1 MMTELSDLPAQQRH
15 FPVDDLTGQKI
26 GRFEVRALLGV
37 GGMGEVYSAYD
48 QQLKRTVAL
57 KRLPPELAEDD
68 KARQRMVTEARSAA
82 QITHQG
88 IAALYDIVEDDGQ
101 QFLVMEYIDGQMLGE
116 LDMPLATDEFLTIAR
131 QCVEALSAAHQQG
144 IVHGDIK
151 PDNVMI
157 TESGQLKVL
166 DFGVAGMMAL
176 AGEEDATATFTMPTP
191 GSSGATVVYAAP
203 EVLNGKPS
211 DNRADIFSL
220 GVVFH
225 ELLCG
230 THPFAADTPT
240 AVAARILYQP
250 PAALGAMNPAIPD
263 ALQRIVN
270 KMLAKEPGDR
280 YATADELL
288 ADLREPEAAPAAVGN
303 SAPGPEVLGTI
314 SKEPV
319 LRAVVPEPLAAAP
332 PDTTPP
338 DTTPPATASAPQ
350 RLAADPWK
358 WLSGAVLVILSLVV
372 LVPVLQRFSNNSEPT
387 SPLSGEVRPAAFDAS
402 DWIIAV
408 LPSRTGFEDDLD
420 LAAINEGLALTLTT
434 KLAQLSRAHDLQVIP
449 SSTLREKD
457 IDSIERARQELGVT
471 LALNFDTHRIGETI
485 RVNVQLVD
493 IRSQRQLFGETID
506 GDLENLLVLE
516 ERVTGRVLR
525 MLRVELLPMEQ
536 GLMAAGT
543 EEPRAHAYYLRGQGY
558 LQNYH
563 DEENVEAAVSLFEQ
577 ALRVDPGYARAH
589 AGLGRAL
596 WAKYEVTEEQ
606 RWIDSAIEEC
616 RMAIDLDDLDAE
628 GHICLGT
635 LFNGTGRY
643 AEGAEEFELATS
655 LDPTQDVAIRGLANA
670 YVAMGELDR
679 AEEAYKEA
687 VSLRPHYWSGYN
699 WLGIFYLEHGR
710 IEEAIANFEE
720 VVQLAPD
727 SFRGLSNLGA
737 AYYYAERWV
746 DAQRAFEAAIEVNP
760 EDDLAISNLGT
771 LYFFEGRYADAA
783 RQFERAASLN
793 ENYYF
798 PWGNLADAYYWS
810 AGERH
815 KAEGTYARA
824 LSLAEEQ
831 LAVNPNDAETLAD
844 AAKYSAM
851 LGADDEALELL
862 RRALEIAPE
871 GVDIQ
876 HTGAQVSLLAGQR
889 DRALDLLE
897 AAIADGYP
905 VSEIRVNPFFGELSD
920 NTRFRALVGEEQ

>member
-1 MMTELSDLPAQQRH
+1 
-15 FPVDDLTGQKI
+15 VDDLTGQKI

-37 GGMGEVYSAYD
+37 GGMGEVYAAYD

-88 IAALYDIVEDDGQ
+88 IAALYDIVEDEGQ
-101 QFLVMEYIDGQMLGE
+101 QFLVMEYVDGQTLRQLELPLG
-116 LDMPLATDEFLTIAR
+116 TDEFMAIAG
-131 QCVEALSAAHQQG
+131 QCVEALAAAHQQG

-203 EVLNGKPS
+203 EVLSGKPS

-230 THPFAADTPT
+230 QHPFAADTPT

-250 PAALGAMNPAIPD
+250 PAALGSMNPAIPD
-263 ALQRIVN
+263 GLQRVVN
-270 KMLAKEPGDR
+270 KMLAKDPVDR

-288 ADLREPEAAPAAVGN
+288 ADLGALDTSPMAAGIAAPQPGGRELAPSAVVSQEPVPQAAV
-303 SAPGPEVLGTI
+303 SLESVSDPTP
-314 SKEPV
+314 
-319 LRAVVPEPLAAAP
+319 RWQAAN
-332 PDTTPP
+332 
-338 DTTPPATASAPQ
+338 
-350 RLAADPWK
+350 PWK
-358 WLSGAVLVILSLVV
+358 WLSGAVLVILSLVI
-372 LVPVLQRFSNNSEPT
+372 LVPVMQRFSNRAEPT
-387 SPLSGEVRPAAFDAS
+387 GPFSGDVRPAAFDAS

-408 LPSRTGFEDDLD
+408 LPSRTGFEEDPDLS
-420 LAAINEGLALTLTT
+420 AINEGLALTLTT

-457 IDSIERARQELGVT
+457 IDSLERARQELGVT
-471 LALNFDTHRIGETI
+471 LALNFDTHRIDDTI
-485 RVNVQLVD
+485 RINVQLIDV
-493 IRSQRQLFGETID
+493 RSQRQIFGETID

-516 ERVTGRVLR
+516 ERVTSRVLR

-536 GLMAAGT
+536 GLLAAGT
-543 EEPRAHAYYLRGQGY
+543 NEPRAHAYYLRGQGY

-563 DEENVEAAVSLFEQ
+563 DEENIEAAVSLFEQ
-577 ALRVDPGYARAH
+577 SLRVDPGYARAH

-596 WAKYEVTEEQ
+596 WAKYDITEEQ
-606 RWIDSAIEEC
+606 RWVDSAIEEC
-616 RMAIDLDDLDAE
+616 GMAIELDDLDAE

-643 AEGAEEFELATS
+643 EEASEEFGLATS
-655 LDPTQDVAIRGLANA
+655 LDPTQDVAIRGLADA

-710 IEEAIANFEE
+710 VDEAIANFEE

-746 DAQRAFEAAIEVNP
+746 DAQRAFEAALVINP
-760 EDDLAISNLGT
+760 EDDLATSNLGT

-783 RQFERAASLN
+783 REFEKAASLN

-798 PWGNLADAYYWS
+798 PRGNLADAYYWS

-815 KAEGTYARA
+815 KAEGTYERA
-824 LSLAEEQ
+824 LALAEEQ

-844 AAKYSAM
+844 SAKYSAM
-851 LGADDEALELL
+851 LGADDKALELL
-862 RRALEIAPE
+862 GRALEIAPE

-876 HTGAQVSLLAGQR
+876 HTGAQVYLIVGQQ

-897 AAIADGYP
+897 AAVANGYP
-905 VSEIRVNPFFGELSD
+905 LAEIRVNPFFGELSG
-920 NTRFRALVGEEQ
+920 NSRFAALISEER

>member
-1 MMTELSDLPAQQRH
+1 
-15 FPVDDLTGQKI
+15 VDDLIGQKI

-37 GGMGEVYSAYD
+37 GGMGEVYAAYD

-68 KARQRMVTEARSAA
+68 KARQRMISEARSAA

-101 QFLVMEYIDGQMLGE
+101 QFLVMEYVDGQTLRH
-116 LDMPLATDEFLTIAR
+116 LDLPLSTDEFIAIAK

-157 TESGQLKVL
+157 TESGRLKVL

-176 AGEEDATATFTMPTP
+176 AGDEDATATFTMPTP
-191 GSSGATVVYAAP
+191 GSSGATLIYAAP

-211 DNRADIFSL
+211 DQRADIFSL

-230 THPFAADTPT
+230 KHPFAADTPT
-240 AVAARILYQP
+240 AVAARILFQP
-250 PAALGAMNPAIPD
+250 PAALGAMSPAVPD
-263 ALQRIVN
+263 GLQRIVD
-270 KMLAKEPGDR
+270 KTLAKEPEER

-288 ADLREPEAAPAAVGN
+288 VDLEALDTSPVAAGIAAPMAGTREPAP
-303 SAPGPEVLGTI
+303 SAFV
-314 SKEPV
+314 SQEPV
-319 LRAVVPEPLAAAP
+319 LQPVVAQESLSDP
-332 PDTTPP
+332 TPKR
-338 DTTPPATASAPQ
+338 PA
-350 RLAADPWK
+350 RDPWK
-358 WLSGAVLVILSLVV
+358 WLSGAVLVILSLVI
-372 LVPVLQRFSNNSEPT
+372 LVPVMQRFSGRGEPAG
-387 SPLSGEVRPAAFDAS
+387 PFSGSVSAAAFDAS

-408 LPSRTGFEDDLD
+408 LPSRMGPDEDPDLKPVND
-420 LAAINEGLALTLTT
+420 GLALTMTT
-434 KLAQLSRAHDLQVIP
+434 KLAQLSRAHGLQVIP
-449 SSTLREKD
+449 ASTLREKG
-457 IDSIERARQELGVT
+457 IESSESARQELGVT

-485 RVNVQLVD
+485 RVNVQLIDVLN
-493 IRSQRQLFGETID
+493 QRQLFGETVD

-543 EEPRAHAYYLRGQGY
+543 NEPRAHAYYLRGQGY
-558 LQNYH
+558 LLNYH
-563 DEENVEAAVSLFEQ
+563 DEENVEAAISLFEQ
-577 ALRVDPGYARAH
+577 ALRVDPAYSRAH
-589 AGLGRAL
+589 AGLGRAM
-596 WAKYEVTEEQ
+596 WAKYDVSEEQ
-606 RWIDSAIEEC
+606 RWVDSAIEEC
-616 RMAIDLDDLDAE
+616 RMAIELDDLDAE
-628 GHICLGT
+628 GHACLGT

-643 AEGAEEFELATS
+643 TEAAEEFGLAIS
-655 LDPTQDVAIRGLANA
+655 LDPTQDVAISGLAEA
-670 YVAMGELDR
+670 YVSMGELDR

-687 VSLRPHYWSGYN
+687 ISLRPHYWAVYN
-699 WLGIFYLEHGR
+699 WLGVFYLEHGR
-710 IEEAIANFEE
+710 IEEAAANFEE

-746 DAQRAFEAAIEVNP
+746 DAQRAFEAALAINP
-760 EDDLAISNLGT
+760 EDDLATSNLGT

-783 RQFERAASLN
+783 RQFEKAASLN
-793 ENYYF
+793 EKSYF
-798 PWGNLADAYYWS
+798 NWGNLADAYYWS

-815 KAEGTYARA
+815 KAEGTYERA
-824 LSLAEEQ
+824 VSLAEDQ

-844 AAKYSAM
+844 AAKYRAM
-851 LGADDEALELL
+851 LGVDDEALEYLE
-862 RRALEIAPE
+862 RALELAPE

-876 HTGAQVSLLAGQR
+876 HTAAQVYQILGQA

-897 AAIADGYP
+897 AAIANGYP
-905 VSEIRVNPFFGELSD
+905 VAEIRVNPFFGELAG
-920 NTRFRALVGEEQ
+920 NPRFAALVGEEG